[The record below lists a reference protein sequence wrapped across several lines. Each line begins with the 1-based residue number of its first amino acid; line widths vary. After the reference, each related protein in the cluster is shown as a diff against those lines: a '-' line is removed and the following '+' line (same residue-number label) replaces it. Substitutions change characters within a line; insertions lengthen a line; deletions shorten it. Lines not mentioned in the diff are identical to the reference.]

1 MERMQIAIENLKAH
15 GGRITH
21 ARKAVLQA
29 LVTAKTHV
37 TAEDLLNIVQKQFPE
52 VHISTVYRT
61 LDALEKLGV
70 VDHVHLG
77 HGKAVYHLTD
87 NSHQHIVCEMCS
99 SVEEVPYQLFTELES
114 SLKEQYGFQMRMNH
128 FAVIGKCRRCLKESG
143 STRPSSSTH

>member
-1 MERMQIAIENLKAH
+1 MERMQIAIDNLKAH

-87 NSHQHIVCEMCS
+87 NSHQHIVCELCS
-99 SVEEVPYQLFTELES
+99 SVEEVPYQLFTELQGN
-114 SLKEQYGFQMRMNH
+114 LKEKYGFQMRMNH
-128 FAVIGKCRRCLKESG
+128 FAVIGTCRRCVRDSNRN
-143 STRPSSSTH
+143 SPNSSAH

>member
-1 MERMQIAIENLKAH
+1 MDQMEGALNYLREN

-29 LVTAKTHV
+29 LVAAQSHV
-37 TAEDLLNIVQKQFPE
+37 TAEDLTHTVQSQFPE
-52 VHISTVYRT
+52 VHLSTVYRT

-87 NSHQHIVCEMCS
+87 DSHQHIVCEKCS
-99 SVEEVPYQLFTELES
+99 SVEEVPYELFTELDKQ
-114 SLKEQYGFQMRMNH
+114 LTRRYHFKMRMNH
-128 FAVIGKCRRCLKESG
+128 FAVIGICRNCQ
-143 STRPSSSTH
+143 PIPQSSNKD